1 MARRRSSLLDMNIPP
16 ILAVLLAA
24 TAAQVAV
31 SLWLSRRQIRHVR
44 RCRDVVPADFA
55 QSVSLAEHRKAADY
69 SIARERLAMVR
80 AVWGAILGAAW
91 LLGGFDLVF
100 AGVAGLVAPSL
111 ARSVVFVLAV
121 LAVSAVCSLPFGIYA
136 TFGIEQRFGFNRSTP
151 ALFVAD
157 RLRGWAIALVVG
169 VPLLAGCFWLMGHAA
184 GLWWLY
190 VWLGLLVLMAVAPT
204 VYVRLVAPRFNRFTV
219 LPEGTLRQAITELM
233 EKCGFHASALFT
245 MDASRRSAHGNAYFI
260 GFGRSKRIVLF
271 DTLVDASPIE
281 EIRAVIA
288 HELGHFRHRHVVF
301 GLARGALITLVALAL
316 FGWLAPQPW
325 LLPAIG
331 IAHRDPALS
340 LVACVLCWS
349 LVEPFAGLAGNVIS
363 RRHEYQA
370 DAFARAH
377 AGADAMVAA
386 LVRLAR
392 DNASTLTPD
401 PVYALYHYSHPP
413 VPLRVARLR
422 G

>member
-1 MARRRSSLLDMNIPP
+1 MTLPPLLA
-16 ILAVLLAA
+16 LLLAA
-24 TAAQVAV
+24 TIADAGL
-31 SLWLSRRQIRHVR
+31 SLWLSRRQIRHVQQHR
-44 RCRDVVPADFA
+44 STVPGDFVGAVSQADH
-55 QSVSLAEHRKAADY
+55 EKAADY
-69 SIARERLAMVR
+69 TVARERLAMMR
-80 AVWGAILGAAW
+80 AIWGAVLGAAW

-100 AGVAGLVAPSL
+100 GGIASMLAPSL
-111 ARSVVFVLAV
+111 ARSVAFVVVVLAV
-121 LAVSAVCSLPFGIYA
+121 NALCSLPVGIYA

-169 VPLLAGCFWLMGHAA
+169 VPLLAGCFWLMAHAA

-190 VWLGLLVLMAVAPT
+190 VWLGVLVLMATAPA
-204 VYVRLVAPRFNRFTV
+204 VYVRLIAPRFNRFTA
-219 LPEGTLRQAITELM
+219 LPDGALRQAITTLM
-233 EKCGFHASALFT
+233 QECGFHASALFT

-281 EIRAVIA
+281 EVRAVIA

-301 GLARGALITLVALAL
+301 GLARGALIALVALAA

-349 LVEPFAGLAGNVIS
+349 VVEPFGGLLGNVIS